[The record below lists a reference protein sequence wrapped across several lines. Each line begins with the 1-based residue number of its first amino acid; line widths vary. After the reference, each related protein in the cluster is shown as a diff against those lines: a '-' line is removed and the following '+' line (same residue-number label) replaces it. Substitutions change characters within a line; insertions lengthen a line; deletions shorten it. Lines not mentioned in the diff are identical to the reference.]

1 MHTSTLLSAKD
12 FQHWQPKAGQRLKV
26 DFATL
31 CPDYHE
37 RDRLAVVCPHL
48 EDGVLHTGFA
58 LLALTTAFYDV
69 LRGRG
74 SEFFDYPSH
83 FAFIATTPEGVA
95 TYEGPRPLAGS
106 ALGGPWSNLDVWPET
121 QWITVPQS
129 ASEMLNKVFSFQ
141 INRLFWPENFKPA
154 AAEPKLPNNVRRFLK
169 ARLKAVYYY
178 APAVPNVEIHASQQ
192 VEDLVRTSIEQL
204 PGAETLSRPSP
215 PGDELPYVES
225 HRLVE
230 VDEFLETL
238 GDCFEN

>member
-12 FQHWQPKAGQRLKV
+12 FQHWQPTEGQRLKV

-58 LLALTTAFYDV
+58 LLALTTAFYDI

-83 FAFIATTPEGVA
+83 FAFIATTPEGVS
-95 TYEGPRPLAGS
+95 THQGPQPMEKN
-106 ALGGPWSNLDVWPET
+106 ALGGAWGNLDVWPET
-121 QWITVPQS
+121 QWVTTPGS
-129 ASEMLNKVFSFQ
+129 ATEMLDKVFSFQ
-141 INRLFWPENFKPA
+141 INRLFWPEDFKPEA
-154 AAEPKLPNNVRRFLK
+154 GELRLHNNVRRFLK

-192 VEDLVRTSIEQL
+192 VEDLVRASIENL
-204 PGAETLSRPSP
+204 PGAATLSRPSA
-215 PGDELPYVES
+215 PGGELPYAET
-225 HRLVE
+225 HRRVE
-230 VDEFLETL
+230 VEEFLETVA
-238 GDCFEN
+238 DSFEK

>member
-58 LLALTTAFYDV
+58 LLSLTTAFYDV

-83 FAFIATTPEGVA
+83 FAFIATTPEGVT
-95 TYEGPRPLAGS
+95 TYKGPRRMEEN
-106 ALGGPWSNLDVWPET
+106 ALGGAWSNLDVWPET
-121 QWITVPQS
+121 QWITVPES
-129 ASEMLNKVFSFQ
+129 ATEMLYKVFSFQ
-141 INRLFWPENFKPA
+141 INRLFWPENFTPA
-154 AAEPKLPNNVRRFLK
+154 AGEAQLPPNVRRLLK

-178 APAVPNVEIHASQQ
+178 APTVPNVEIHASQQ
-192 VEDLVRTSIEQL
+192 VEDLVRTSIEKL

-215 PGDELPYVES
+215 PGGELPYVET
-225 HRLVE
+225 HRRVE
-230 VDEFLETL
+230 VDEFLETVA
-238 GDCFEN
+238 DAFEK